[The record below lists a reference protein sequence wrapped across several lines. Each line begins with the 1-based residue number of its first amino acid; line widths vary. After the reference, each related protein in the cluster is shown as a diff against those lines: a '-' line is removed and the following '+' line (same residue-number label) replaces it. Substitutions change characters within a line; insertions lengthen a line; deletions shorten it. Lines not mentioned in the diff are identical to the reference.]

1 MGNIQLGSIQY
12 ISKFRLVE
20 LLATGGM
27 GNIYLAEQLGAEGFT
42 KEVVIKTIRRELL
55 SDRDTMAMFSG
66 EAKLM
71 ANLVHE
77 NIIQV
82 YAFEEHEGNYFLVM
96 EYAQGPNLFKFME
109 RHRFLQKNVQLE
121 LGVFIVSQI
130 ARALEYIHLK
140 RDRHGNR
147 LKIVHRDISPTNILL
162 SYQGV
167 AKLIDFGIAKAI
179 SLQVPDEHEVV
190 LGKCDY
196 MSPEQSQFEATDMR
210 SDIYSL
216 GIVAYEILTLQK
228 LFRFGSDDNVYQLM
242 RQTPIEPIRYNPT
255 IPKLLEG
262 IIKKALAFDPQDR
275 FQTASEFHD
284 ALKNFLYQRGV
295 IPSYDK
301 LGLYVELL
309 FPEGKKRRPSPSN

>member
-1 MGNIQLGSIQY
+1 MQDIQY
-12 ISKFRLVE
+12 VSRFRVLE

-27 GNIYLAEQLGAEGFT
+27 GNIYLAEQLGSAGFT
-42 KEVVIKTIRRELL
+42 KEVVMKTIRRELL
-55 SDRDTMAMFSG
+55 SDPETMNMFAG

-82 YAFEEHEGNYFLVM
+82 YAFEEYSGNYYLVM
-96 EYAQGPNLFKFME
+96 EYAQGPNLTKFIE

-121 LGVFIVSQI
+121 LGVFIIAQI
-130 ARALEYIHLK
+130 ARALEYIHQK

-147 LKIVHRDISPTNILL
+147 LKIVHRDISPSNILV

-179 SLQVPDEHEVV
+179 SLQVPDEHEVM

-196 MSPEQSQFEATDMR
+196 MSPEQAQFQATDMR
-210 SDIYSL
+210 SDIYAL
-216 GIVAYEILTLQK
+216 GIVAYEIVTCQK
-228 LFRFGSDDNVYQLM
+228 LYQFINDNNVYQIM
-242 RQTPIEPIRYNPT
+242 RQTIIEPSRYNPN

-262 IIKKALAFDPQDR
+262 IIKKALAFAPEDR
-275 FQTASEFHD
+275 FQTASEFYD

-295 IPSYDK
+295 IPSYEK
-301 LGLYVELL
+301 LGQYVELL
-309 FPEGKKRRPSPSN
+309 FPEGKKQR